1 MRYMEELLK
10 SKEKKIQGLQN
21 QVEQQAAQITAQ
33 NDPDNPNLDLLS
45 KQNLMDKVSDL
56 LQKNAQQQKSLTSY
70 QSAIET
76 LTQKWKEDKKD
87 RKAKESIVEAY
98 LSQVKKDKE
107 IEIENLNGRIIT
119 LESDLIDISTFKQSL
134 ELKVREQETLFS
146 TAEGRQKYAF
156 DKIKKLEKDN
166 TAMAANILSLQEQI
180 QNERKEHY
188 QECEAIRVKIF
199 DECA

>member
-134 ELKVREQETLFS
+134 ELKVRE
-146 TAEGRQKYAF
+146 
-156 DKIKKLEKDN
+156 
-166 TAMAANILSLQEQI
+166 
-180 QNERKEHY
+180 
-188 QECEAIRVKIF
+188 
-199 DECA
+199 

>member
-1 MRYMEELLK
+1 MLALKEIEQTMRYMEELLK

-119 LESDLIDISTFKQSL
+119 LESDLIDISTFKQ
-134 ELKVREQETLFS
+134 
-146 TAEGRQKYAF
+146 
-156 DKIKKLEKDN
+156 
-166 TAMAANILSLQEQI
+166 
-180 QNERKEHY
+180 
-188 QECEAIRVKIF
+188 
-199 DECA
+199 